1 MARNNRRNADRLKGY
16 FDSQKKVFKTYLS
29 KNIATCSMVA
39 DQTGI
44 PQKNLTRYKDQL
56 ENQGLLKV
64 VFVARCRKTGFKAQ
78 YLTTNPDLIESMKGG
93 IE

>member
-1 MARNNRRNADRLKGY
+1 
-16 FDSQKKVFKTYLS
+16 
-29 KNIATCSMVA
+29 MVA

-44 PQKNLTRYKDQL
+44 PQKNLTRYKEQL